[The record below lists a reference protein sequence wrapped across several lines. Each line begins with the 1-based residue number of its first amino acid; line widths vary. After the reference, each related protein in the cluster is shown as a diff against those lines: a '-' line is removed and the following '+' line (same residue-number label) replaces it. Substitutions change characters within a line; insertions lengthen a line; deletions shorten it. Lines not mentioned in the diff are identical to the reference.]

1 MSAKLFKNCLKELL
15 KDRKFEEINIE
26 PIYQYLESF
35 KSFISL
41 LKNQTSSSLDNLLT
55 EISKQIELRKIYK
68 NELIFQQ
75 GEIAENFYIIL
86 KGNLKVFKLIP
97 CEYYMT
103 NEEYISY
110 LLDLRMHNQTEIIRQ
125 SKHYNNLVYPISEH
139 FDFFVKNLSSKEAG
153 ALYVDMHNLMEKAE
167 EVYKHINQEQDNN
180 TEKMIKYS
188 PEEYIQKF
196 KVSNDIIN
204 NTEII
209 NNFINEKIDMNN
221 VKEIN
226 EIKLLMKD
234 RKKVTIPCYVEFIQ
248 LGTGY
253 TFEDQAFENHG
264 SQYQSSFI
272 SLEDGYLGFFN
283 KKKYSILLHE
293 SIEKRNKKLFSLL
306 VYFSFMKLN
315 NQFIFEKK
323 YLHFFNDKVF
333 NVHYELFKEGEECE
347 NTFFITEGEYELSMT
362 KNIIEVNEMI
372 IEYKKIL
379 KRLNPAN
386 KTDKQIFD
394 YEEETRQNNDL
405 ILNKK
410 FRSEEVNELIMK
422 KKYIKINIIHK
433 KEILGLSDVY
443 SFDRNEVYSKKDLL
457 IYKELKKKCLLTCKC
472 INSHCHAFYIP
483 NSIFN
488 YIYYNEGN
496 YNIISK
502 NLEFKKIC
510 TIIERLKIYKKS
522 VFDLVKKSQ
531 NKFAKGIK
539 ILKEISKI
547 PKFKRRDFNKPK
559 IYSKIIKELK
569 ELKESIDKFSE
580 KSQKPMHTLKHSF
593 KLKIFEG
600 NYEDKDNLF
609 PSIIKEQKS
618 KRNVGIKLQKRN
630 TNKILNN
637 SNNYNSNTYS
647 SDFNNLFIHNILYE
661 NLFYNYTINN
671 NSRLKKDY
679 NDSFSTTFKSTK
691 PIIKNERYQ
700 NYADD
705 VYINNKM
712 IYTNYKMNSMRNY
725 NGINRV
731 NLSVNEK
738 LMNRKKN
745 LIGCY
750 DPLAFD
756 KFNNLFSFHFK
767 RQMNDSS
774 INKTNKDK

>member
-15 KDRKFEEINIE
+15 KERKFEEINIE

-55 EISKQIELRKIYK
+55 EISKQIELRKVYK

-75 GEIAENFYIIL
+75 GEIADNFYIIL

-97 CEYYMT
+97 CEYYMK

-110 LLDLRMHNQTEIIRQ
+110 LLDLRMHNQTEIIRE

-167 EVYKHINQEQDNN
+167 EVYNHIKQEQENKQ
-180 TEKMIKYS
+180 EKMIKFS
-188 PEEYIQKF
+188 PEEYVQKF

-209 NNFINEKIDMNN
+209 TNFINEKIDMNN
-221 VKEIN
+221 IKEIN

-248 LGTGY
+248 LGIGN
-253 TFEDQAFENHG
+253 TFEDQVFENHG
-264 SQYQSSFI
+264 SQYQSSVI

-323 YLHFFNDKVF
+323 YLNFFNDKVF

-347 NTFFITEGEYELSMT
+347 NTFFITEGEYELSMN

-372 IEYKKIL
+372 ILYKKIL
-379 KRLNPAN
+379 KKLNSTN

-394 YEEETRQNNDL
+394 YNEETRQNNDL

-410 FRSEEVNELIMK
+410 FRSDEVNELLMK

-433 KEILGLSDVY
+433 KDVLGLSDVY
-443 SFDRNEVYSKKDLL
+443 LFDRNEVYSKKDLL

-472 INSHCHAFYIP
+472 INSHCHAFYVP

-510 TIIERLKIYKKS
+510 TIIERLQIYKKS

-547 PKFKRRDFNKPK
+547 PKFNRRDFNEPK

-569 ELKESIDKFSE
+569 ESKESIDKMTE

-618 KRNVGIKLQKRN
+618 KKNIGIKLQKRN
-630 TNKILNN
+630 TNKI
-637 SNNYNSNTYS
+637 SNNANHYNSNTYS

-661 NLFYNYTINN
+661 NLFFNYTINN
-671 NSRLKKDY
+671 NSRLKNDY
-679 NDSFSTTFKSTK
+679 NDSFSTTYKSTK
-691 PIIKNERYQ
+691 PLLKNERYN
-700 NYADD
+700 NYADANN
-705 VYINNKM
+705 NNKM
-712 IYTNYKMNSMRNY
+712 NYTNYKMNSMRNY
-725 NGINRV
+725 NGTNRV

-745 LIGCY
+745 FIGCY

-756 KFNNLFSFHFK
+756 KFNNLFNFHFE
-767 RQMNDSS
+767 RQMNDSNM
-774 INKTNKDK
+774 NKTNNDK